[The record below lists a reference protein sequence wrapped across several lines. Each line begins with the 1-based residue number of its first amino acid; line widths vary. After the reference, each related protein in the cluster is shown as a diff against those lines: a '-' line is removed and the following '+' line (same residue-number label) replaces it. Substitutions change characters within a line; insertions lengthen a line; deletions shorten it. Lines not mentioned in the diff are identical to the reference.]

1 MSESTT
7 APKPDKSAEKSGL
20 GSFNGVFRPTV
31 LTILGVM
38 MYLREGWL
46 VGQAGLVGAVL
57 VILTT
62 FLITGAT
69 ALSLSTITTNIRLG
83 AGGAFAVI
91 AQSLGLEAGGAIGI
105 PLYLAQALSGA
116 LYIYGFAE
124 TWLTIFP
131 SHPMWAVILSVFALA
146 YLTAFISTKLAFRLQ
161 GVVMIAVLVSLG
173 SIAFG
178 LTSVAEPTY
187 HNPQLW
193 GEFESGG
200 FWTLFAIFFPAG
212 TGIMVGASM
221 SGTLDSPRR
230 SIPRGTLAAVGVALF
245 VYLFMAVWYSVLADP
260 EALRADTLIVI
271 KKAAWGKLVIAGILA
286 STFTATLSSFV
297 AAPNILQ
304 ALGQY
309 GVLPKGDFFAKMSDR
324 GEPRVASLVTGA
336 LVLAALSLGSLN
348 RVASLITMFFLL
360 TYFTINVVVLIEQKL
375 GMVSFRPLFRIPL
388 VVPVIGT
395 IACAIAVFVI
405 SPTFALVAISVVVAV
420 YAYLVKKQL
429 EQPWETVR
437 SAMFVAMADWA
448 AKRIV
453 GSQES
458 NERSWKPN
466 LLIPVESRAQLDGH
480 FRILSALTKPKGS
493 LQIVGIRY
501 NDTTDGP
508 PDDEHLTEQS
518 ATVAAGSAK
527 PGPPPQPGPPPKP
540 GSAKPGSAKS
550 TLVGP
555 PSTAVLPKAD
565 ARFESMDNIA
575 SDFQDEGLFATSIII
590 EADTLLK
597 GVDMSASVMRG
608 NFFRPNVLFG
618 MAHHYD
624 QETTQ
629 GLIDIADHNDMG
641 VAFLYRH
648 PEASLGHERTIN
660 VWIRDQ
666 SPDWSLGLRLANLD
680 LSLLMA
686 YQICRNWN
694 GKIRFLVICDDPDD
708 VDQAEDYLQQL
719 IEDARLTRYG
729 KTWVR
734 SGNFVDQ
741 LRRAPR
747 ADLNIFG
754 LAREVDLEFLRKLV
768 TETQHSCLFVRDSG
782 NESAL
787 A

>member
-1 MSESTT
+1 MSEGPQPAETEASQG
-7 APKPDKSAEKSGL
+7 AQPDSKL
-20 GSFNGVFRPTV
+20 GTFGGVFRPTV

-46 VGQAGLVGAVL
+46 VGQAGLTGAVL

-62 FLITGAT
+62 FLITGTT

-83 AGGAFAVI
+83 AGGAFAII

-124 TWLTIFP
+124 TWLIIFP
-131 SHPMWAVILSVFALA
+131 GHPMWAVILSVFAVA
-146 YLTAFISTKLAFRLQ
+146 YLTAFISTKLAFKLQ
-161 GVVMIAVLVSLG
+161 GLVMFAVLASLA
-173 SIAFG
+173 SIALG
-178 LTSVAEPTY
+178 LTSVANETTF

-193 GEFESGG
+193 GTFEAGG
-200 FWTLFAIFFPAG
+200 FWQLFAVFFPAG

-221 SGTLDSPRR
+221 SGSLEKPRR

-260 EALRADTLIVI
+260 ATLRNDTLIVI
-271 KKAAWGKLVIAGILA
+271 EKAAWGELVIAGILA

-297 AAPNILQ
+297 AAPNVLQ

-309 GVLPKGDFFAKMSDR
+309 GVLPKGDFFAQKSDK
-324 GEPRVASLVTGA
+324 GEPRVASLVTGV
-336 LVLAALSLGSLN
+336 LVLLALSLGSLN

-360 TYFTINVVVLIEQKL
+360 TYFTINVVVLIEQRL
-375 GMVSFRPLFRIPL
+375 GMVSFRPIFRVPL

-395 IACAIAVFVI
+395 VACMVAVFVI
-405 SPTFALVAISVVVAV
+405 SPTFALAAISLVIVV

-437 SAMFVAMADWA
+437 SAMFVALADWA
-448 AKRIV
+448 AKRIM

-466 LLIPVESRAQLDGH
+466 LLIPVESRAQIDGH
-480 FRILSALTKPKGS
+480 YRFLRALTQPKGS

-501 NDTTDGP
+501 SDTEVGE
-508 PDDEHLTEQS
+508 DEVES
-518 ATVAAGSAK
+518 AEADSGAPT
-527 PGPPPQPGPPPKP
+527 PGR
-540 GSAKPGSAKS
+540 S
-550 TLVGP
+550 TLVGAP
-555 PSTAVLPKAD
+555 NTAMMRKVEAAD
-565 ARFESMDNIA
+565 GLFHGMDHIA
-575 SDFQDEGLFATSIII
+575 ADYQNEGLFATSVIV

-597 GVDMSASVMRG
+597 GVEMSASVMRG

-618 MAHHYD
+618 IAHHYN
-624 QETTQ
+624 QPTIQ
-629 GLIDIADHNDMG
+629 GLVDISDHYDMG

-648 PEASLGHERTIN
+648 PEAGLGHERTIN

-666 SPDWSLGLRLANLD
+666 SPDWPLGLRLSNLD
-680 LSLLMA
+680 LSLLLA
-686 YQICRNWN
+686 YQICRTWN
-694 GKIRFLVICDDPDD
+694 GKIRFLTICSDPDD
-708 VDQAEDYLQQL
+708 VEGAEDYLDQL
-719 IEDARLTRYG
+719 IEDARLNRYG
-729 KTWVR
+729 KAWVR
-734 SGNFVDQ
+734 SGNFMEQ
-741 LRRAPR
+741 LRKAPR

-754 LAREVDLEFLRKLV
+754 LAEDVDIEFLRKLV
-768 TETQHSCLFVRDSG
+768 RETQHSCLFVRDSG
-782 NESAL
+782 HESAL